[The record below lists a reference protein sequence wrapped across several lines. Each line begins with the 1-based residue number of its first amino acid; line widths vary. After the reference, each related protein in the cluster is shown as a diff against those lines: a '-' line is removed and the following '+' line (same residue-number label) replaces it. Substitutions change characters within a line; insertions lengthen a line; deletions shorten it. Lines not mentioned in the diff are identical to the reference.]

1 MKQAWEDL
9 GTDFA
14 GHEKVVIGD
23 VDCTQHQSVCQTH
36 GVRGYPTIKFFK
48 VSQQRRVLYRAP
60 APPASLGFPPWNS
73 ARQPGLFT
81 DAITNAIPNAAG
93 REQGGRKVLGR
104 ALQGRAVQVRHGPDQ
119 LRSAD
124 GPSPAPRNDDQTQRQ

>member
-48 VSQQRRVLYRAP
+48 
-60 APPASLGFPPWNS
+60 
-73 ARQPGLFT
+73 
-81 DAITNAIPNAAG
+81 AG
-93 REQGGRKVLGR
+93 NKEGEKYSGGRSKD
-104 ALQGRAVQVRHGPDQ
+104 ALSKYVTDQ
-119 LRSAD
+119 IS
-124 GPSPAPRNDDQTQRQ
+124 

>member
-81 DAITNAIPNAAG
+81 DAITNAIPNACRPGTRRAKSTRAG
-93 REQGGRKVLGR
+93 APRTRCPSTSR
-104 ALQGRAVQVRHGPDQ
+104 T
-119 LRSAD
+119 RSAKKC
-124 GPSPAPRNDDQTQRQ
+124 